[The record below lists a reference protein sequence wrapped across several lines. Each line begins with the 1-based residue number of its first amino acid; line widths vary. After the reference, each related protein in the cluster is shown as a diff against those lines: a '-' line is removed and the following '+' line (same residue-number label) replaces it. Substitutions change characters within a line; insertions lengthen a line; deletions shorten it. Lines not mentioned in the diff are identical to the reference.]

1 VGIAIKLF
9 NKENVYI
16 IFILVFYTYCN
27 PIHLK
32 LIVNMIRKI
41 LPTILLA
48 IVLAIPSQSFGQ
60 NTSSMA
66 IYKIVRFLQYVSAD
80 YVDTLDIDNLVDEA
94 IIKTLQNL
102 DPHSVFISRDDVKAM
117 NEPLEGNF
125 EGIGVEFNI
134 LNDTLMVVNPVPGG
148 PSERV
153 GIFAGDRILIID
165 GKNVAGIGLKN
176 SDVFK
181 LLRGN
186 KGTNVTVQILRKGIS
201 DLLVFNITR
210 DKIPI
215 HSLDAAYMI
224 DSKIGYIKLNR
235 FALTT
240 EEEFLN
246 ALDTLKAQKMRDLI
260 LDLRGNGGG
269 YLNAS
274 VALADQFL
282 NQDHLIVYTDGRNSP
297 RTDFISTSNGEFK
310 KGRIVVLID
319 EGSASASEI
328 VSGAIQD
335 WDRGIVIGRR
345 SFGKGLV
352 QNQLPLPDG
361 SMIRLT
367 VARYHT
373 PTGRVIQKPYNSK
386 ELNTYYND
394 LNKRYE
400 KGELFSAD
408 SISIPD
414 SLKYFTLQKRKVVYG
429 GGGIMPDIFIPFDT
443 SFYSDYYGKLIRMGI
458 LNQYVHTYVDNNRSQ
473 LKRNFNNFDKFS
485 RNFDISPK
493 IIKELVTFAENS
505 RLPSDPEGL
514 KTSEDEIRK
523 QLKALI
529 AQSLF
534 STNHYFQIVN
544 QNNMA
549 LQKAIEVLNNWDSY
563 KHLVKE

>member
-1 VGIAIKLF
+1 MTRRIAS
-9 NKENVYI
+9 
-16 IFILVFYTYCN
+16 T
-27 PIHLK
+27 
-32 LIVNMIRKI
+32 
-41 LPTILLA
+41 LA
-48 IVLAIPSQSFGQ
+48 ITIFTLSSFLSLGQ
-60 NTSSMA
+60 NASNMA
-66 IYKIVRFLQYVSAD
+66 IYKTVRFLQYVTAD
-80 YVDTLDIDNLVDEA
+80 YVDTIDVDNLVDEV
-94 IIKTLQNL
+94 IKKTLQNL
-102 DPHSVFISRDDVKAM
+102 DPHSVYITKEDVRAM

-153 GIFAGDRILIID
+153 GIFAGDRIIYID

-181 LLRGN
+181 LLRGD
-186 KGTNVTVQILRKGIS
+186 KGTQVTVQVMRKGLT
-201 DLLVFNITR
+201 DLIEFNITR
-210 DKIPI
+210 DRIPI

-224 DSKIGYIKLNR
+224 DSRIGYIKLNR
-235 FALTT
+235 FSLTT
-240 EEEFLN
+240 EDEFLE
-246 ALDTLKAQKMRDLI
+246 AVAKLKEEGMQNLI

-282 NQDHLIVYTDGRNSP
+282 DKDKLIVYTEGRSAP
-297 RTDFISTSNGEFK
+297 RTDFMSTANGAFK
-310 KGRIVVLID
+310 KGRLVILID

-328 VSGAIQD
+328 VSGAVQD
-335 WDRGIVIGRR
+335 WDRGIIIGRR

-373 PTGRVIQKPYNSK
+373 PTGRVIQKPYSTAD
-386 ELNTYYND
+386 LDGYYND
-394 LNKRYE
+394 LNARYS

-414 SLKYFTLQKRKVVYG
+414 SLKYNTLSKGKTVYG

-443 SFYSDYYGKLIRMGI
+443 TFYSDYYGRLIRMGI
-458 LNQYVHTYVDNNRSQ
+458 INQFVHTYVDKNRAQ
-473 LKRNFNNFDKFS
+473 LNKSYSSFRKFDQNFQITS
-485 RNFDISPK
+485 EIME
-493 IIKELVTFAENS
+493 ELVTFAENLK
-505 RLPSDPEGL
+505 LPSDADGL
-514 KTSEDEIRK
+514 ETSGDEIRK

-549 LQKAIEVLNNWDSY
+549 LQQAIEVLNSWDSY

>member
-1 VGIAIKLF
+1 MIHRIASTL
-9 NKENVYI
+9 I
-16 IFILVFYTYCN
+16 IGLLT
-27 PIHLK
+27 
-32 LIVNMIRKI
+32 LI
-41 LPTILLA
+41 
-48 IVLAIPSQSFGQ
+48 SFQSIGQ
-60 NTSSMA
+60 NASNMA
-66 IYKIVRFLQYVSAD
+66 IYKTVRFLQFVSAD
-80 YVDTLDIDNLVDEA
+80 YVDTVDVDKMVEEV
-94 IIKTLQNL
+94 IQETLKNL
-102 DPHSVFISRDDVKAM
+102 DPHSVYISKEDVRAM

-153 GIFAGDRILIID
+153 GIFAGDRIIYID
-165 GKNVAGIGLKN
+165 EKNVAGIGLKN

-181 LLRGN
+181 LLRGD
-186 KGTNVTVQILRKGIS
+186 KGTQVTVQVMRKGVEELIEFS
-201 DLLVFNITR
+201 ITR
-210 DKIPI
+210 DRIPI

-235 FALTT
+235 FSLTT
-240 EEEFLN
+240 EDEFIE
-246 ALDTLKAQKMRDLI
+246 ALTDLKKKNLQDLV

-269 YLNAS
+269 YLNTS

-282 NQDHLIVYTDGRNSP
+282 NEDKLIVYTEGRSAP
-297 RTDFISTSNGEFK
+297 KTDFNSTANGDFK
-310 KGRIVVLID
+310 KGRLIILID

-335 WDRGIVIGRR
+335 WDRGIIIGRR

-373 PTGRVIQKPYNSK
+373 PTGRVIQKPYKNNDL
-386 ELNTYYND
+386 EEYYND
-394 LNKRYE
+394 LNERYT
-400 KGELFSAD
+400 KGELFDAD

-414 SLKYFTLQKRKVVYG
+414 SLKYFTLVKNKVVYG

-443 SFYSDYYGKLIRMGI
+443 TFYSDYYGKLIRMGI
-458 LNQYVHTYVDNNRSQ
+458 INQFVHTYVDKNRSQ
-473 LKRNFNNFDKFS
+473 LNKSYSNFRKFDQKFQIT
-485 RNFDISPK
+485 NEIMD
-493 IIKELVTFAENS
+493 ELVTFAENS
-505 RLPSDPEGL
+505 KLPSDPEGL
-514 KTSEDEIRK
+514 KTSGDEIRK

-534 STNHYFQIVN
+534 STNQYFQIVN

-549 LQKAIEVLNNWDSY
+549 LQKAIEVLHNWESY